1 MEEIRV
7 TSRMS
12 LRKQWSNME
21 KVLLAEKDNLQDVP
35 ITENDNIWDYL
46 DEIAKMESDVIKA
59 RRTTK
64 KSRGGGN

>member
-21 KVLLAEKDNLQDVP
+21 KALLAEKDNLQDVP

-46 DEIAKMESDVIKA
+46 DEIAKWKMM
-59 RRTTK
+59 R
-64 KSRGGGN
+64 